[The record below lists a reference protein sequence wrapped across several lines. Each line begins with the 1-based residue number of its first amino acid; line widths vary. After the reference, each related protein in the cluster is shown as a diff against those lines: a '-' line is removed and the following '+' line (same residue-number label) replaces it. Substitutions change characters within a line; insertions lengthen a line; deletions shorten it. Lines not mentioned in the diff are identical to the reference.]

1 MVKQA
6 FLEARKLRMDL
17 HVVPD
22 LYDGLGWRAPVHF
35 IGGFP
40 LLKLYGEPIPAV
52 GLAVKRLIDVFL
64 SSVGL
69 VLIAPLLAIAAVW
82 IRLSSPGPV
91 IYVAPRVG
99 KKGKKFTCYKL
110 RTMVKGADA
119 SREKLRAT

>member
-1 MVKQA
+1 MRAGSSVEEVARTQFTKHFACAPNGDKRVLGSVADLRRVALAQFVDEVFITPPAEGEMVKQA

-52 GLAVKRLIDVFL
+52 GLAVKRL
-64 SSVGL
+64 
-69 VLIAPLLAIAAVW
+69 
-82 IRLSSPGPV
+82 
-91 IYVAPRVG
+91 
-99 KKGKKFTCYKL
+99 
-110 RTMVKGADA
+110 M
-119 SREKLRAT
+119 